1 MDRVLVA
8 GSDLMQQAVD
18 RDVVAMPSAWVPP
31 SLGLCKINVDGA
43 LSHTKKLAGIWIV
56 IRDHRGRILA
66 ALCRKIRAQLGV
78 LEVEAKAYEASVLLA
93 RHLGLM
99 NGVLEGDSLI
109 ISNAL
114 KRVTEPPTSVAAVVE
129 GIHALG
135 SLGVV
140 HYSHVRR
147 NGNQPAHILARQ
159 ALSLV
164 NDVIW
169 IEDTPCYIQQA
180 CIQDVCGY

>member
-18 RDVVAMPSAWVPP
+18 RDVVAMPSTWVPP
-31 SLGLCKINVDGA
+31 SLGLCKINVDGS
-43 LSHTKKLAGIWIV
+43 LSRTKKLARIGVV

-114 KRVTEPPTSVAAVVE
+114 KRVTEPPTSVVAVVE

-135 SLGVV
+135 SILGVV
-140 HYSHVRR
+140 HYS
-147 NGNQPAHILARQ
+147 N
-159 ALSLV
+159 
-164 NDVIW
+164 
-169 IEDTPCYIQQA
+169 
-180 CIQDVCGY
+180 